1 MLLLPR
7 CIHLRCITPSS
18 SQEGHA
24 KHYWS
29 ARRALLLHAS
39 TSSGPRGDQYSFTP
53 LTYTAWRGLHIGK
66 APPPSEEGTH
76 EAPTP
81 TEAFYGGQLDN
92 SLYSQ

>member
-1 MLLLPR
+1 M
-7 CIHLRCITPSS
+7 
-18 SQEGHA
+18 
-24 KHYWS
+24 
-29 ARRALLLHAS
+29 LHAS

-53 LTYTAWRGLHIGK
+53 LTYTAWRGLLNGK

-81 TEAFYGGQLDN
+81 AEGLYSGQLDN